1 MQKEKILR
9 SSLFISIGIAILAT
23 WFKLMH
29 EPGSDSFL
37 LISMV
42 AASVFIITAILEV
55 SQSEKIDR
63 SEKIMWIVGFLFLT
77 GIAGLVYIFSG
88 RKRVV

>member
-1 MQKEKILR
+1 MLKEKILR
-9 SSLFISIGIAILAT
+9 TSLFISIGIAILAT

>member
-1 MQKEKILR
+1 MLKEKILR
-9 SSLFISIGIAILAT
+9 TSLFISIGIAILAT

-77 GIAGLVYIFSG
+77 GIAGLAYMFAG

>member
-9 SSLFISIGIAILAT
+9 SSLFLSIGVSILAS

-29 EPGSDSFL
+29 KPGSDFL
-37 LISMV
+37 FFIALI
-42 AASVFIITAILEV
+42 AAAVFIITAIGEINR
-55 SQSEKIDR
+55 SEKIEP
-63 SEKIMWIVGFLFLT
+63 SEKIMWVFGFLFLT

>member
-1 MQKEKILR
+1 MLKEKILR
-9 SSLFISIGIAILAT
+9 TSLFISIGIAILAT
-23 WFKLMH
+23 WYKLMH
-29 EPGSDSFL
+29 KPGSDSFL